1 MHLAR
6 KYCMTMLENLKCS
19 LKCSTDANDEGRKKV
34 VNIYLVMT
42 EMMSSSG
49 RWAIVVHV
57 Q

>member
-49 RWAIVVHV
+49 RRAIVVHV